1 MARQKRAAMKKFLLI
16 LFAVILTGGL
26 IQSSDSLAAPAK
38 VFKLTYALF
47 QPAAAPLSV
56 KNTEF
61 AKEIEKRTNGQVQI
75 TVFQGGSLL
84 SGPAMYE
91 GVRSGIADMGNC
103 LTVYNPG
110 AFPFTSIAELPAM
123 AESGWAV
130 SHAQYD
136 YLAKYQPKEWADVH
150 MITTVGDAMNIGALA
165 MAKTP
170 ILKLEDW
177 KGKTIRTVNPK
188 VVTALGGTVKDVPM
202 ADVYDA
208 LSKGVIDG
216 EVGAPEPLRAWRLA
230 DVAKHITVNAGV
242 VQPSV
247 LWYNI
252 MNKDKWN
259 SLPPDIQ
266 KTITDVGKEY
276 SGKLGSAWDE
286 QSVGGIEY
294 AKSVGCTIYML
305 SKEEATRWSAA
316 IMPVIDA
323 HLKDLTTKGFTQQQV
338 EDAWAYFKSRL
349 EYWNG
354 QQSQNNITPTRVR
367 VEAFI
372 K

>member
-1 MARQKRAAMKKFLLI
+1 MAREKRVAMKKSLLI
-16 LFAVILTGGL
+16 FFAVILIGGL
-26 IQSSDSLAAPAK
+26 IQSSYSMAAPAK

-47 QPAAAPLSV
+47 QPAAAALSV

-103 LTVYNPG
+103 ITVYNPG
-110 AFPFTSIAELPAM
+110 AFPFTSIAELPSP
-123 AESGWAV
+123 AESGWVA

-136 YLAKYQPKEWADVH
+136 FLEKYQPKEWADVH
-150 MITTVGDAMNIGALA
+150 ILTTVSDSFNIGAVA

-170 ILKLEDW
+170 ILTLEDW
-177 KGKTIRTVNPK
+177 KGKTLRVVNPK
-188 VVTALGGTVKDVPM
+188 EVTALGGTVKDVPM

-216 EVGAPEPLRAWRLA
+216 EIGNAEPLKAWRLA
-230 DVAKHITVNAGV
+230 DVAKHITVTAGV
-242 VQPSV
+242 VQPSI

-252 MNKDKWN
+252 MNKGKWN
-259 SLPPDIQ
+259 SLPPDVQ
-266 KTITDVGKEY
+266 KTITDVGREY
-276 SGKLGSAWDE
+276 SGKLGLAWDD
-286 QSVGGIEY
+286 QMIAGIEY
-294 AKSVGCTIYML
+294 AKSVGSTIYML
-305 SKEEATRWSAA
+305 SKDEAVRWTAA
-316 IMPVIDA
+316 IMPVINA
-323 HLKDLTTKGFTQQQV
+323 HLKDLTRKGFTQQQV
-338 EDAWAYFKSRL
+338 EEAWEYFKSRL

-354 QQSQNNITPTRVR
+354 QQSQNNVIPTRVR
-367 VEAFI
+367 VEELM